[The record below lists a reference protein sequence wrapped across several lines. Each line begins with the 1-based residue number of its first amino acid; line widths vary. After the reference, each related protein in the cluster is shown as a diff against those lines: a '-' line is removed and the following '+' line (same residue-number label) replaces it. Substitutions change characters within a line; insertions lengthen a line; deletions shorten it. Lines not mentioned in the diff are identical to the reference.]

1 MKYTNRLH
9 SDYLSQADGPVL
21 ASDGLLE
28 LIDRSAGSVEIQV
41 GELILSGPAISFGSL
56 LSTGILSVS
65 IKCDRA
71 LGPRDIIGMKG
82 PCKVSFSDT
91 EVKGF
96 VVSVT
101 SKIEDGTLDFSFM
114 PDGDM

>member
-1 MKYTNRLH
+1 
-9 SDYLSQADGPVL
+9 VL

-28 LIDRSAGSVEIQV
+28 RIDRSANGVEIHV
-41 GELILSGPAISFGSL
+41 ADRILSGPAIRFGSL

-65 IKCDRA
+65 IRNSQE
-71 LGPRDIIGMKG
+71 LGPKDIIEMRG
-82 PCKVSFSDT
+82 PCVVSFSDT

-101 SKIEDGTLDFSFM
+101 SNIEDGTLDFSFM
-114 PDGDM
+114 PDGDT